1 MFVIFYYFGFNLFG
15 KLEFF
20 YILYMDI
27 QIYIK
32 YNDFYRFYVLGK
44 VVGVCVKNFILY
56 IVGEVYCVNYM
67 YGE

>member
-20 YILYMDI
+20 YIYMDI
-27 QIYIK
+27 QIYFK

-44 VVGVCVKNFILY
+44 GVGVCVKNFILY
-56 IVGEVYCVNYM
+56 IVGEVYCVNSM
-67 YGE
+67 YVK